1 MSDLSP
7 VLPSGPR
14 RRIGFTLIELLVV
27 IAIIAMLAALLLPAL
42 GTAKCVAGRSSCASN
57 LHQLGLGAALYASDN
72 NGWLAYTFNGGANAA
87 FPIAD
92 PTTGNGAINA
102 RRTYNISWG
111 GGVLYPFGQ
120 WMSGGYVS
128 GKLLFCPATANIYN
142 PDLQAMPGSANRKS
156 VEKGTVSGIAGY
168 AFNSGL
174 VASDQGYCN
183 DPPGAPWSFPAN
195 GKPVAD
201 GGGLISTWPLVA
213 DLRSGGN
220 SLSIVFSAHNA
231 TGYNVLYCDGSVLWV
246 DQKQPLNPNGDDAW
260 QYSKQTST
268 TRGDL
273 WLKAWKQRR

>member
-1 MSDLSP
+1 MNAVSPGLSS
-7 VLPSGPR
+7 VPR
-14 RRIGFTLIELLVV
+14 WRFGFTLIELLVV

-72 NGWLAYTFNGGANAA
+72 NGWLAYTFNAGANAT

-92 PTTGNGAINA
+92 ITTGNGAINA

-120 WMSGGYVS
+120 WLSGGYVS
-128 GKLLFCPATANIYN
+128 GKLLFCPATPNIYN

-156 VEKGTVSGIAGY
+156 VEKGTVSGITGY

-201 GGGLISTWPLVA
+201 GGGATSSWPISGPVEIVYQLFFRHITPLGITSFTAMAASFGSNKSNRLTRMVMMCGNMRNRPQPPA
-213 DLRSGGN
+213 AISG
-220 SLSIVFSAHNA
+220 
-231 TGYNVLYCDGSVLWV
+231 
-246 DQKQPLNPNGDDAW
+246 
-260 QYSKQTST
+260 
-268 TRGDL
+268 
-273 WLKAWKQRR
+273 